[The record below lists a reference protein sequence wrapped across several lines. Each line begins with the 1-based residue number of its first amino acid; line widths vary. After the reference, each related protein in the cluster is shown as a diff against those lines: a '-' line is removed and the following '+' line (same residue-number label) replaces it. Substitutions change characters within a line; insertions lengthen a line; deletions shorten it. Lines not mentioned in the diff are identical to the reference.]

1 MGHLT
6 SYFGEGQ
13 VGVKHENV
21 GVTEGTV
28 GNVENN
34 IVMRTDQVAEER
46 DLVGVYLHEISRTP
60 LLDAAREVE
69 LSKAIEGGLYA
80 QHLLD
85 EDTLPDG
92 VEREELKAVV
102 VDGDRAKDLFIRANL
117 RLVVSIARRY
127 VRSGMPML
135 DLIQEG
141 NTGLVR
147 AVEKFDYERGFKFS
161 TYATWWIRQ
170 AISRAIAQQERT
182 VRLPVHLVEDVNR
195 MRNVARQLTRELGS
209 DPEPEQIAKALGVP
223 VERVHELVRWSQ
235 DTVSLDTPV
244 GDDGDTNLGDLV
256 ADQDAPSPEDVVL
269 STLERQRIE
278 SLLNHLDD
286 RSAGIMR
293 ARYGLEDGREHSLTE
308 VASRFSLSRERIRQL
323 EIMLE
328 KAQMREVHDEGVV
341 QPGTKVTVMFEGDDE
356 TVTFLLGSREMMGM
370 DPAAADL
377 TVYSPQSPLGA
388 ALMGKTKGAKAEY
401 QAPNGKKLSVVV
413 VDAVPF

>member
-1 MGHLT
+1 MDAGIARNGV
-6 SYFGEGQ
+6 SEG
-13 VGVKHENV
+13 N
-21 GVTEGTV
+21 EGTV
-28 GNVENN
+28 GNVEKN
-34 IVMRTDQVAEER
+34 IVMRTDEVAEER

-69 LSKAIEGGLYA
+69 LSKAIEAGLYA
-80 QHLLD
+80 EHLLD
-85 EDTLPDG
+85 EGDVRRD
-92 VEREELKAVV
+92 VSREELECVV
-102 VDGDRAKDLFIRANL
+102 FDGERAKDLFIRANL

-147 AVEKFDYERGFKFS
+147 AVEKFDYERGYKFS

-195 MRNVARQLTRELGS
+195 MRNVTRQLVRELGA
-209 DPEPEQIAKALGVP
+209 DPEPEQIAAALGVT
-223 VERVHELVRWSQ
+223 VDRVNELTRWAQ

-256 ADQDAPSPEDVVL
+256 ADSDAPSPEDIVL
-269 STLERQRIE
+269 TALERQRIE
-278 SLLNHLDD
+278 GLLTHLDD

-323 EIMLE
+323 EIQALGRL
-328 KAQMREVHDEGVV
+328 RELARAEGL
-341 QPGTKVTVMFEGDDE
+341 Q
-356 TVTFLLGSREMMGM
+356 
-370 DPAAADL
+370 AA
-377 TVYSPQSPLGA
+377 
-388 ALMGKTKGAKAEY
+388 
-401 QAPNGKKLSVVV
+401 
-413 VDAVPF
+413 

>member
-1 MGHLT
+1 MARNRATGA
-6 SYFGEGQ
+6 S
-13 VGVKHENV
+13 
-21 GVTEGTV
+21 EGTV
-28 GNVENN
+28 GNVDKN
-34 IVMRTDQVAEER
+34 IGMRTDQVAEER

-60 LLDAAREVE
+60 LLDAAKEVD
-69 LSKAIEGGLYA
+69 LSKAIEAGLYA
-80 QHLLD
+80 EHLLG
-85 EDTLPDG
+85 EEAVPAG
-92 VEREELKAVV
+92 VDRADLEWLVV
-102 VDGDRAKDLFIRANL
+102 EGDRAKDLFIRANL

-147 AVEKFDYERGFKFS
+147 AVEKFDYERGYKFS

-195 MRNVARQLTRELGS
+195 MRNVTRQLVRELGA
-209 DPEPEQIAKALGVP
+209 DPEPAQIAAALGVT
-223 VERVHELVRWSQ
+223 VERVTELTRWAQ

-256 ADQDAPSPEDVVL
+256 ADSDAPSPEDIVL
-269 STLERQRIE
+269 SGLERQRIE
-278 SLLNHLDD
+278 GLLNHLDD

-323 EIMLE
+323 EIQALGRL
-328 KAQMREVHDEGVV
+328 RELARAEGL
-341 QPGTKVTVMFEGDDE
+341 Q
-356 TVTFLLGSREMMGM
+356 
-370 DPAAADL
+370 AA
-377 TVYSPQSPLGA
+377 
-388 ALMGKTKGAKAEY
+388 
-401 QAPNGKKLSVVV
+401 
-413 VDAVPF
+413 

>member
-1 MGHLT
+1 M
-6 SYFGEGQ
+6 
-13 VGVKHENV
+13 ENI
-21 GVTEGTV
+21 T
-28 GNVENN
+28 
-34 IVMRTDQVAEER
+34 MLRTDQVAEER

-60 LLDAAREVE
+60 LLDAAHEVD
-69 LSKAIEGGLYA
+69 LAKTIEAGLYA
-80 QHLLD
+80 EYLLD
-85 EDTLPDG
+85 EEKIPDG
-92 VEREELKAVV
+92 VSREELERMVTE
-102 VDGDRAKDLFIRANL
+102 GERAKDLFIRANL

-147 AVEKFDYERGFKFS
+147 AVEKFDYVKGFKFS

-209 DPEPEQIAKALGVP
+209 EPEPEQIAQALGVP
-223 VERVHELVRWSQ
+223 LERVAELIRWSQ

-244 GDDGDTNLGDLV
+244 GDDGDTQLGDLV
-256 ADQDAPSPEDVVL
+256 ADSDTPSPEEIVL
-269 STLERQRIE
+269 SALERQRIE
-278 SLLNHLDD
+278 GLLNHLDD

-323 EIMLE
+323 EIQALGRL
-328 KAQMREVHDEGVV
+328 RELARAEGL
-341 QPGTKVTVMFEGDDE
+341 Q
-356 TVTFLLGSREMMGM
+356 
-370 DPAAADL
+370 AA
-377 TVYSPQSPLGA
+377 
-388 ALMGKTKGAKAEY
+388 
-401 QAPNGKKLSVVV
+401 
-413 VDAVPF
+413 

>member
-1 MGHLT
+1 MARNRATGA
-6 SYFGEGQ
+6 S
-13 VGVKHENV
+13 
-21 GVTEGTV
+21 EGTV
-28 GNVENN
+28 GNVDKN
-34 IVMRTDQVAEER
+34 IGMRTDEVAEER

-60 LLDAAREVE
+60 LLDAAKEVD
-69 LSKAIEGGLYA
+69 LSKAIEAGLYA
-80 QHLLD
+80 EHLLG
-85 EDTLPDG
+85 EDAVPEG
-92 VEREELKAVV
+92 VDRDDLDRLVV
-102 VDGDRAKDLFIRANL
+102 EGERAKDLFIRANL

-147 AVEKFDYERGFKFS
+147 AVEKFDYERGYKFS

-195 MRNVARQLTRELGS
+195 MRNVIRQLTRELGS
-209 DPEPEQIAKALGVP
+209 DPEPEQIAASLGVT
-223 VERVHELVRWSQ
+223 VERVNELRRWSQ

-256 ADQDAPSPEDVVL
+256 ADSDAPSPEDIVL
-269 STLERQRIE
+269 SGLERQRIE
-278 SLLNHLDD
+278 GLLNHLDD

-323 EIMLE
+323 EIQALGRL
-328 KAQMREVHDEGVV
+328 RELARAEGL
-341 QPGTKVTVMFEGDDE
+341 Q
-356 TVTFLLGSREMMGM
+356 
-370 DPAAADL
+370 AA
-377 TVYSPQSPLGA
+377 
-388 ALMGKTKGAKAEY
+388 
-401 QAPNGKKLSVVV
+401 
-413 VDAVPF
+413 

>member
-1 MGHLT
+1 L
-6 SYFGEGQ
+6 
-13 VGVKHENV
+13 VGVKQQDD
-21 GVTEGTV
+21 GATEGTV
-28 GNVENN
+28 GKVENN
-34 IVMRTDQVAEER
+34 IVMRTDEVAEER

-69 LSKAIEGGLYA
+69 LSKSIEAGLYA
-80 QHLLD
+80 EHLLD
-85 EDTLPDG
+85 EGKLPKG
-92 VEREELKAVV
+92 VTRDELERLVV
-102 VDGDRAKDLFIRANL
+102 EGERAKDLFIRANL

-209 DPEPEQIAKALGVP
+209 DPEPEQIAVALGVP

-256 ADQDAPSPEDVVL
+256 ADNDAPSPEDVVL
-269 STLERQRIE
+269 SALERQRIE
-278 SLLNHLDD
+278 GLLNHLDD

-323 EIMLE
+323 EIQALGRL
-328 KAQMREVHDEGVV
+328 RELARAEGL
-341 QPGTKVTVMFEGDDE
+341 Q
-356 TVTFLLGSREMMGM
+356 
-370 DPAAADL
+370 AA
-377 TVYSPQSPLGA
+377 
-388 ALMGKTKGAKAEY
+388 
-401 QAPNGKKLSVVV
+401 
-413 VDAVPF
+413 

>member
-1 MGHLT
+1 MARNRATGA
-6 SYFGEGQ
+6 S
-13 VGVKHENV
+13 
-21 GVTEGTV
+21 EGTV
-28 GNVENN
+28 GNVDKN
-34 IVMRTDQVAEER
+34 IGMRTDQVAEER

-69 LSKAIEGGLYA
+69 LSKAIEAGLYA
-80 QHLLD
+80 EHLLG
-85 EDTLPDG
+85 EDAVAGGIDRDRADLEWLV
-92 VEREELKAVV
+92 VEGE
-102 VDGDRAKDLFIRANL
+102 RAKDLFIRANL

-147 AVEKFDYERGFKFS
+147 AVEKFDYERGYKFS

-209 DPEPEQIAKALGVP
+209 DPEPEQIAASLGVT
-223 VERVHELVRWSQ
+223 VERVNELRRWSQ

-244 GDDGDTNLGDLV
+244 GDDGDTSLGDLV
-256 ADQDAPSPEDVVL
+256 ADSDAPSPEDIVL
-269 STLERQRIE
+269 SGLERQRIE
-278 SLLNHLDD
+278 GLLNHLDD

-323 EIMLE
+323 EIQALGRL
-328 KAQMREVHDEGVV
+328 RELARAEGL
-341 QPGTKVTVMFEGDDE
+341 Q
-356 TVTFLLGSREMMGM
+356 
-370 DPAAADL
+370 AA
-377 TVYSPQSPLGA
+377 
-388 ALMGKTKGAKAEY
+388 
-401 QAPNGKKLSVVV
+401 
-413 VDAVPF
+413 

>member
-1 MGHLT
+1 MDAGNARNRV
-6 SYFGEGQ
+6 SDG
-13 VGVKHENV
+13 N
-21 GVTEGTV
+21 EGTV
-28 GNVENN
+28 GNVEKST
-34 IVMRTDQVAEER
+34 VMRTDQVAEER

-69 LSKAIEGGLYA
+69 LSKAIEAGLYA
-80 QHLLD
+80 EHLL
-85 EDTLPDG
+85 ETGEERRG
-92 VEREELKAVV
+92 VSREELERLVTE
-102 VDGDRAKDLFIRANL
+102 GQRAKDLFIRANL

-147 AVEKFDYERGFKFS
+147 AVEKFDYERGYKFS
-161 TYATWWIRQ
+161 TYATWWVRQ

-195 MRNVARQLTRELGS
+195 MRNVTRQLVRELGA
-209 DPEPEQIAKALGVP
+209 DPEPDQIAAALGVT
-223 VERVHELVRWSQ
+223 VERVNELTRWAQ

-256 ADQDAPSPEDVVL
+256 ADSDAPSPEEIVL
-269 STLERQRIE
+269 NALERQRIE
-278 SLLNHLDD
+278 GLLNHLDD

-323 EIMLE
+323 EIQALGRL
-328 KAQMREVHDEGVV
+328 RELARAEG
-341 QPGTKVTVMFEGDDE
+341 
-356 TVTFLLGSREMMGM
+356 L
-370 DPAAADL
+370 AAA
-377 TVYSPQSPLGA
+377 
-388 ALMGKTKGAKAEY
+388 
-401 QAPNGKKLSVVV
+401 
-413 VDAVPF
+413 